1 MKRLNWTRRPRKV
14 ALVAFQRG
22 WRGVTG
28 WTRRLQ
34 GAVAFAVRLVDRWLN
49 ESVRRVFRFLENR
62 LGPITVVV
70 IAVVVAL
77 SIVFWDW
84 LSFGE
89 SGSTTIRNVGL
100 VLAALVA
107 LPLAVW
113 RSKVAERQASAAQRQ
128 ADTAQQN
135 LLNERYQQGAE
146 MLGSDVLAVRLG
158 GIYAL
163 QRLAEEHPEQYH
175 IQIMRLFCAFARNP
189 PIDDR
194 VETTWV
200 PPDSEI
206 RRLRVDVQDVMTTVS
221 ACHARQIKLER
232 DTKFRLELSGAN
244 LAGIYLSNANL
255 AEANLHSVDLS
266 DAQLEGGILSGASFW
281 DTNLCRANLKCGD
294 LSDATFWDSDLS
306 DANLNRGD
314 LSGASIGRT
323 EFRHTGFRRTELSGT
338 DFSSHDRRSQAGG
351 LIQAQLDE
359 ARADPDNPPKL
370 DGILDAE
377 TGKQLVWQRDP
388 CDNRKTPS
396 GNRISESS

>member
-14 ALVAFQRG
+14 VLVAFQHG

-28 WTRRLQ
+28 WARRLQ

-70 IAVVVAL
+70 IAVVVAI

-135 LLNERYQQGAE
+135 LLNERYQRGAE

-163 QRLAEEHPEQYH
+163 QRLAQEHPKQYH
-175 IQIMRLFCAFARNP
+175 VQIMRLFCAFIRNP
-189 PIDDR
+189 TVEVDGKVGLANNETREATETHDGRGR
-194 VETTWV
+194 V
-200 PPDSEI
+200 
-206 RRLRVDVQDVMTTVS
+206 RARQDVEAVME
-221 ACHARQIKLER
+221 AIAARSKIGIDLER
-232 DTKFRLELSGAN
+232 DAEFQLDLRGAQFAGMNLANFREVNLFRANLSFADMSCVNIRALTDMSWIHAVSVNLSGACLVDVN
-244 LAGIYLSNANL
+244 L
-255 AEANLHSVDLS
+255 SVTQFIGADLS
-266 DAQLEGGILSGASFW
+266 GTLLHGANLSGAAFSNRNR
-281 DTNLCRANLKCGD
+281 DTPCRL
-294 LSDATFWDSDLS
+294 T
-306 DANLNRGD
+306 
-314 LSGASIGRT
+314 
-323 EFRHTGFRRTELSGT
+323 
-338 DFSSHDRRSQAGG
+338 
-351 LIQAQLDE
+351 QAQLDS
-359 ARADPDNPPKL
+359 ARAAPNDPPHL
-370 DGILDAE
+370 DGVLDAK
-377 TGKQLVWQRDP
+377 TGKPLVWRGKPLD
-388 CDNRKTPS
+388 D
-396 GNRISESS
+396 

>member
-1 MKRLNWTRRPRKV
+1 MPDGPMKRLNWTRRPRKV
-14 ALVAFQRG
+14 VLVAFQRG

-28 WTRRLQ
+28 WARRLQ

-70 IAVVVAL
+70 IAVVVAI

-135 LLNERYQQGAE
+135 LLNERYQRGAE

-163 QRLAEEHPEQYH
+163 QRLAQEHPKQYH
-175 IQIMRLFCAFARNP
+175 IQIMRLFCSFVRNP
-189 PIDDR
+189 TVDGNRETGLANHETGEFAETQEDDGGVR
-194 VETTWV
+194 
-200 PPDSEI
+200 P
-206 RRLRVDVQDVMTTVS
+206 RQDVEAVME
-221 ACHARQIKLER
+221 AIAARSKIGIELER
-232 DTKFRLELSGAN
+232 APEFQLDLRDAKLRGLNLMNFREVNLSWTNLSFADMSRVNMRPLTDMSWIHAVSVNLSGACLADVN
-244 LAGIYLSNANL
+244 L
-255 AEANLHSVDLS
+255 SVTQFIGADLS
-266 DAQLEGGILSGASFW
+266 GTLLHGANLSGAVFSDRNK
-281 DTNLCRANLKCGD
+281 DTPCRL
-294 LSDATFWDSDLS
+294 T
-306 DANLNRGD
+306 
-314 LSGASIGRT
+314 
-323 EFRHTGFRRTELSGT
+323 
-338 DFSSHDRRSQAGG
+338 
-351 LIQAQLDE
+351 QAQLDS
-359 ARADPDNPPKL
+359 ARAAPNQPPHL
-370 DGILDAE
+370 DGVLDAK
-377 TGKQLVWQRDP
+377 TGKQLVWRGKPLD
-388 CDNRKTPS
+388 D
-396 GNRISESS
+396 